1 VIKSIDWILCPT
13 DSFEQTA
20 VFFREVLGLSPVASG
35 VPVADVQFAR
45 YAQFTAPDQTTL
57 EVVEPTPTARPFF
70 RGPVLCMTVAD
81 LAGARAEL
89 VAKGVEFVTP
99 VITPG
104 DGWGW
109 TYLRAPGGQVFQ
121 LHGPWSAPA

>member
-13 DSFEQTA
+13 DSFEQS
-20 VFFREVLGLSPVASG
+20 VPFFRDVLGLTPVASG
-35 VPVADVQFAR
+35 VPVTDLRFAR
-45 YAQFTAPDQTTL
+45 YAQFTAPDRTML
-57 EVVEPTPTARPFF
+57 EVVEPTAEARPLF
-70 RGPVLCMTVAD
+70 GCPVLCLTVDD
-81 LAGARAEL
+81 LARARAEL
-89 VAKGVEFVTP
+89 VASGVEFVAP

-121 LHGPWSAPA
+121 VQGPWSAPS